1 MTITIETSH
10 TMCHAALCTHCMCR
24 DDSLHW
30 LPLCRPP
37 ILKWFDRDLGNNKI
51 TTLDAS
57 SFSGLSSLQYLFVW
71 PRCRMH
77 DTHALCVSIVY
88 VQTHDTS
95 SRMCVTI
102 VACCTG
108 GMCMCGDS
116 MRWSTHD
123 GACTV
128 QRKQLCSIGTMF
140 GNSNVFGRGAWPR
153 AVRCVGVQTSCPNTG
168 CMRTHFDL

>member
-1 MTITIETSH
+1 MTITSDTVN

-24 DDSLHW
+24 DDSLRW

-37 ILKWFDRDLGNNKI
+37 ILKCVDRDLSNNKI
-51 TTLDAS
+51 ATLDAS
-57 SFSGLSSLQYLFVW
+57 LFSGPSSLITLFVW
-71 PRCRMH
+71 PRCCMH

-88 VQTHDTS
+88 VQAHAIS
-95 SRMCVTI
+95 SQLCVTI

-116 MRWSTHD
+116 VRWSTHD

-128 QRKQLCSIGTMF
+128 QRKQLFSIWTVF

-153 AVRCVGVQTSCPNTG
+153 SAMHWCADQLSKY
-168 CMRTHFDL
+168 

>member
-1 MTITIETSH
+1 MTITIDTSH

-24 DDSLHW
+24 DDSLRW

-37 ILKWFDRDLGNNKI
+37 ILKCFDRDLGNNNI
-51 TTLDAS
+51 ATLDAS
-57 SFSGLSSLQYLFVW
+57 WFSGLSSLQQLFVW

-77 DTHALCVSIVY
+77 DTHAMCVSIVY
-88 VQTHDTS
+88 VQTHAKS
-95 SRMCVTI
+95 SRTCVTI

-116 MRWSTHD
+116 VRWSTHD

-128 QRKQLCSIGTMF
+128 QRKQLCSIRRCTGIATYSDAAL
-140 GNSNVFGRGAWPR
+140 GR
-153 AVRCVGVQTSCPNTG
+153 AVRCIGVQTSCPSTG
-168 CMRTHFDL
+168 